1 MVEIKDIVRKRYPK
15 LAAGKTDN
23 NETNNL
29 AKQLKAMPFTAFFQ
43 MLLEI
48 FATLIEAIRRASV
61 YHQLL
66 LNIVEGQDQVQLD
79 FISILRKESADIVFA
94 AADLAHVRCGKLIA
108 FRSDQNALLN
118 PTDFY
123 RLSSVIRTFILTCET
138 YCGRTC
144 FGLRGT
150 VLSQQ
155 KAFVDHF
162 HMERIKQESQLIE
175 NEQWA
180 ASEVPSD
187 FQLIVDR
194 LSDGSISS
202 FDDKVTAKTTHND
215 KATKHLIINGS
226 SYYVVGCTLLILKMF
241 EEYLKCVLNLESMAT
256 DIMQKLI
263 ELLKVSYYTWC

>member
-1 MVEIKDIVRKRYPK
+1 
-15 LAAGKTDN
+15 
-23 NETNNL
+23 
-29 AKQLKAMPFTAFFQ
+29 
-43 MLLEI
+43 
-48 FATLIEAIRRASV
+48 
-61 YHQLL
+61 
-66 LNIVEGQDQVQLD
+66 
-79 FISILRKESADIVFA
+79 
-94 AADLAHVRCGKLIA
+94 
-108 FRSDQNALLN
+108 
-118 PTDFY
+118 
-123 RLSSVIRTFILTCET
+123 
-138 YCGRTC
+138 
-144 FGLRGT
+144 
-150 VLSQQ
+150 
-155 KAFVDHF
+155 
-162 HMERIKQESQLIE
+162 MERIKQESQLIE